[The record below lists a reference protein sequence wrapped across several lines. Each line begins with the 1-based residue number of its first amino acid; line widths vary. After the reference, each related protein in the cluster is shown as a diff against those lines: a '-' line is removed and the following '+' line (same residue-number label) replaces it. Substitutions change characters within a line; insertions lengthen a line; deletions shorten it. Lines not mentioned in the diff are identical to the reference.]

1 MMNEEQYII
10 SKLGRKSPF
19 RVPDGYFDNLTA
31 NVMQQLPESPRQ
43 SLMVRMRPWLYAA
56 ACFVAV
62 LFIAAVYLYSPDDA
76 ATRQVATNTNA
87 AVSESYIDEAAD
99 FVMADNN
106 DIYACLTSD
115 Y

>member
-1 MMNEEQYII
+1 MMNEEQYIK
-10 SKLGRKSPF
+10 SKLGGKNPF

-31 NVMQQLPESPRQ
+31 SVMQQLPESPRQ
-43 SLMVRMRPWLYAA
+43 SLVVRMRPWLYAA

-62 LFIAAVYLYSPDDA
+62 LFTAAVYLYSPDDA
-76 ATRQVATNTNA
+76 ANRPVATNTNV
-87 AVSESYIDEAAD
+87 AVSDSYIDEAAD

-106 DIYACLTSD
+106 DIYACLTSE